1 LNTKKDTKMKYTAQN
16 ILAMATQEETE
27 ALEGYFGPNWVY
39 LVLKDEESNTRYGLK
54 YEAITVELRESKRAA
69 RDAWESI
76 KRDIDNMRAI
86 GL

>member
-1 LNTKKDTKMKYTAQN
+1 MKYTAQT
-16 ILAMATQEETE
+16 ILAMATPEETK
-27 ALEGYFGPNWVY
+27 ALEGYFGPDWVY
-39 LVLKDEESNTRYGLK
+39 RVRKDEEEDTRYGLK